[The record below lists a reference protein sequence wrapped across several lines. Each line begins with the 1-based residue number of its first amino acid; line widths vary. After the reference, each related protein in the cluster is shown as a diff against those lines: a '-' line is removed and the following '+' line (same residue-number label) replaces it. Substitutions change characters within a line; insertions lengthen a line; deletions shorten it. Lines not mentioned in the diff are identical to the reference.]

1 MKNKRIVWLLLRR
14 NISAGQ
20 IAGYALAN
28 FIGLAIVLCA
38 IQFYRDI
45 SAAWDS
51 DGDSYITRDYMIISK
66 EVSSLNTLGFGAST
80 TFSKDEVEEISRQP
94 WAMRVGEFSS
104 SDFNVYA
111 SIELGGRGMSTY
123 LFFESIPDEFFDV
136 KPDGLFFDP
145 ENPVI
150 PIILSKDYLAL
161 YNFGF
166 AASRGMPQLSE
177 GLISKVPLR
186 IRMGNNGNYET
197 YSARIVGFSSRLNTI
212 AVPAGF
218 LEWANA
224 RYAPGE
230 THEPSRIMVEV
241 NRPGDPAISE
251 FLYSHGYESAGDK
264 AESGKASF
272 FLTLVTGIVIAV
284 GAVISLLA
292 FFILMLSIYL
302 LLQKNRRKLHD
313 LMLLGYSPMQVSRY
327 YYALVGAVNTAVLL
341 LAVATMLSA
350 SYWWSTRLDAIEV
363 HSSGIWL
370 TVIVGTVMMLLVT
383 AGNFAAIY
391 STVKRNFRN

>member
-123 LFFESIPDEFFDV
+123 LFFESIADELFDV
-136 KPDGLFFDP
+136 KPGGW
-145 ENPVI
+145 
-150 PIILSKDYLAL
+150 
-161 YNFGF
+161 FG
-166 AASRGMPQLSE
+166 
-177 GLISKVPLR
+177 
-186 IRMGNNGNYET
+186 
-197 YSARIVGFSSRLNTI
+197 
-212 AVPAGF
+212 
-218 LEWANA
+218 
-224 RYAPGE
+224 
-230 THEPSRIMVEV
+230 
-241 NRPGDPAISE
+241 D
-251 FLYSHGYESAGDK
+251 
-264 AESGKASF
+264 
-272 FLTLVTGIVIAV
+272 
-284 GAVISLLA
+284 
-292 FFILMLSIYL
+292 
-302 LLQKNRRKLHD
+302 
-313 LMLLGYSPMQVSRY
+313 
-327 YYALVGAVNTAVLL
+327 
-341 LAVATMLSA
+341 
-350 SYWWSTRLDAIEV
+350 
-363 HSSGIWL
+363 
-370 TVIVGTVMMLLVT
+370 
-383 AGNFAAIY
+383 
-391 STVKRNFRN
+391 